1 MWKARVGALGFAAVS
16 IGLLATPASAA
27 QTVTK
32 IKGKD
37 ANLVVSNCTLGS
49 PAGTTCT
56 SWNVIASQSRVL
68 SDGTVS
74 KSAFLQ
80 LDKYRVKFTTT
91 GFTFKL
97 VRSFQSPSVTLNVAD
112 NLSTA
117 SGSGVIQKSGDDI
130 DVSFSLVA
138 NAPADS
144 TRSRVVQK
152 FDDCKVIDRQSF
164 ASRTADGS
172 ATIDGTTYP
181 TVLPASGFFSTID
194 VSGQTTITR
203 GACPPPPAP

>member
-1 MWKARVGALGFAAVS
+1 MWKVRVAALGCAAVS

-32 IKGKD
+32 FRGKD

-56 SWNVIASQSRVL
+56 AWNVFASQSRLL
-68 SDGTVS
+68 SDGTVT
-74 KSAFLQ
+74 KSPFLG
-80 LDKYRVKFTTT
+80 LDKYRVRFTNS
-91 GFTFKL
+91 GFTFRL
-97 VRSFQSPSVTLNVAD
+97 VKSYQSTTVSLNVAD

-117 SGSGVIQKSGDDI
+117 SGSGVIKRSGDDI

-138 NAPADS
+138 NAPAD
-144 TRSRVVQK
+144 TTHSRVVQK
-152 FDDCKVIDRQSF
+152 FDDCKIIDRQSF

-172 ATIDGTTYP
+172 ATIDDITYP
-181 TVLPASGFFSTID
+181 TVLPDSGFVSTID

-203 GACPPPPAP
+203 GDCPPPPTP

>member
-1 MWKARVGALGFAAVS
+1 MAGLGFAALS
-16 IGLLATPASAA
+16 IGLLAAPASAA
-27 QTVTK
+27 ETVTRFR
-32 IKGKD
+32 GKD

-56 SWNVIASQSRVL
+56 AWNVIASQSRLL

-74 KSAFLQ
+74 KSPFLQ
-80 LDKYRVKFTTT
+80 LDKFRVRFTTS

-97 VRSFQSPSVTLNVAD
+97 VRSFQSTSVTLNVAD
-112 NLSTA
+112 NLSSA
-117 SGSGVIQKSGDDI
+117 SGSGVIRKTGDDI

-144 TRSRVVQK
+144 TRSRVVEK
-152 FDDCKVIDRQSF
+152 FDDCKIIDRQNF

-181 TVLPASGFFSTID
+181 TVLPESGFFSTID
-194 VSGQTTITR
+194 VSAQTTITR
-203 GACPPPPAP
+203 GDCPPPPAP

>member
-1 MWKARVGALGFAAVS
+1 MEGANRAVGLAAVS

-32 IKGKD
+32 IRGKD

-112 NLSTA
+112 DLSTA
-117 SGSGVIQKSGDDI
+117 SGRGVIQKSGDDI

-203 GACPPPPAP
+203 GACPPLPAP

>member
-1 MWKARVGALGFAAVS
+1 MAALGFAALS
-16 IGLLATPASAA
+16 IGLLAAPASAA

-32 IKGKD
+32 FRGKD

-56 SWNVIASQSRVL
+56 AWNVIASQSRLL

-74 KSAFLQ
+74 KSPFLQ
-80 LDKYRVKFTTT
+80 LDKFRVRFTTN

-97 VRSFQSPSVTLNVAD
+97 IKSFQSTSVTLNVAD
-112 NLSTA
+112 NLSSA
-117 SGSGVIQKSGDDI
+117 SGSGVVRKTGDDI

-144 TRSRVVQK
+144 TRSRVVEK
-152 FDDCKVIDRQSF
+152 FDDCKIIDRQNF

-172 ATIDGTTYP
+172 ATIDDTTYP
-181 TVLPASGFFSTID
+181 TVLPESGFFSTID
-194 VSGQTTITR
+194 VSAQTTITR
-203 GACPPPPAP
+203 GDCPPAPAP

>member
-1 MWKARVGALGFAAVS
+1 MWKARMGALGLAAVS
-16 IGLLATPASAA
+16 VALLATPASAA
-27 QTVTK
+27 ETV
-32 IKGKD
+32 IKFRGKD
-37 ANLVVSNCTLGS
+37 ANLVVSNCTPGS

-56 SWNVIASQSRVL
+56 AWNVIASQTRLL

-80 LDKYRVKFTTT
+80 LDKYRVRFTTN

-97 VRSFQSPSVTLNVAD
+97 LRSFQSPSVTLNVAD

-117 SGSGVIQKSGDDI
+117 SGSGVVRKSGDDI
-130 DVSFSLVA
+130 EVSFSLVA
-138 NAPADS
+138 NAPPDS

-152 FDDCKVIDRQSF
+152 FDDCKIIDRQNF

-172 ATIDGTTYP
+172 ATIDDTTYP
-181 TVLPASGFFSTID
+181 TVLPDSGFVSTID
-194 VSGQTTITR
+194 MSGQTTISR

>member
-1 MWKARVGALGFAAVS
+1 MWKARMAALGFAAVS

-32 IKGKD
+32 FRGKD
-37 ANLVVSNCTLGS
+37 ANLVVSNCIPGS

-56 SWNVIASQSRVL
+56 AFNVFASQSRLL
-68 SDGTVS
+68 SDGSVT
-74 KSAFLQ
+74 KSPFLG
-80 LDKYRVKFTTT
+80 LDKFRVRFTNT

-97 VRSFQSPSVTLNVAD
+97 VKSYQSTTVSLNVAD
-112 NLSTA
+112 NLSSA
-117 SGSGVIQKSGDDI
+117 SGSGVIRKTGDDI

-144 TRSRVVQK
+144 TRSRVVEK
-152 FDDCKVIDRQSF
+152 FDDCKIIDRQNF

-181 TVLPASGFFSTID
+181 TVLPDSGFFSTID

-203 GACPPPPAP
+203 GDCPPPPTP